1 MPVSLANPSQDIVAL
16 PPSSYDLPNTVGQD
30 PSSFS
35 PSSLSSKGTAKQEG
49 RIRLTLARDADPS
62 TREQF
67 EASLY
72 GLYRGSSAPTSAPGS
87 GSVTPVQ
94 TEPNALYLVDEADG
108 RVLGQLD
115 HAGLGLAL
123 EEDAALQLGRTDD
136 RPGST
141 STSGAKVN
149 DVGAHEAVVIS
160 PGEGSGAGGALVGGQ
175 AGQTLSVKPASAY
188 FSPASNPQGS
198 KIISVANTFSHG
210 IIVGSN
216 LLSRQFEQGAGKY
229 VSTRPATDKPLVFKQ
244 GTKGAFEKTSGW
256 TQTASVYSG
265 KAAGAV
271 GNYAAKIG
279 DRIGKAAGIQRE
291 SLFTASL
298 TWMERRA

>member
-123 EEDAALQLGRTDD
+123 EEDAA
-136 RPGST
+136 
-141 STSGAKVN
+141 
-149 DVGAHEAVVIS
+149 
-160 PGEGSGAGGALVGGQ
+160 
-175 AGQTLSVKPASAY
+175 
-188 FSPASNPQGS
+188 
-198 KIISVANTFSHG
+198 
-210 IIVGSN
+210 
-216 LLSRQFEQGAGKY
+216 
-229 VSTRPATDKPLVFKQ
+229 RPAGEDRRPPWVDEHEWR
-244 GTKGAFEKTSGW
+244 KG
-256 TQTASVYSG
+256 Q
-265 KAAGAV
+265 
-271 GNYAAKIG
+271 
-279 DRIGKAAGIQRE
+279 
-291 SLFTASL
+291 
-298 TWMERRA
+298 